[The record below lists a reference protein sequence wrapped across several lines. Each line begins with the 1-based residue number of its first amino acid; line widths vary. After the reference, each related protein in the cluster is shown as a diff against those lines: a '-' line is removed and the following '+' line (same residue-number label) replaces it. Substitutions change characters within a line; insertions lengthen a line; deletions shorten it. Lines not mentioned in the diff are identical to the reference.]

1 MWESLVGPAIGAVAS
16 IGGGLLSGNQG
27 DSASKSAMNAA
38 ILARQNS
45 QNMAWNLINNN
56 MTTKPWE
63 TTAYPDLSQGWWNMS
78 GGPTQTTIPDYQR
91 AQFQTYDVAA
101 PAYSTY
107 SGADPTYTGLLGGDY
122 TRLENA
128 LRTSGEIQA
137 KSALNQNIRN
147 ISSSLGGKGAYGSS
161 AYTRS
166 MNNDAYGNYMN
177 TMATNAANATTQ
189 RYGMEQTDLG
199 RKLQADTTAWQGR
212 MAENQAANNQAYQA
226 WNAGLGQNNL
236 MNQLNYQDNANANT
250 YGMQQAIQQNT
261 LDNQGFNWALQKA
274 QGAWN
279 GLLGQTSWNNSQNQ
293 QAYNNIMGLSKM
305 YDTSDI
311 YMQGAQSQG
320 QQQQSSPWANMLG
333 TVGGNILGGT
343 NWGSMFGSGNGWTP
357 QIPNASGAS
366 QGALSGVYSTY

>member
-1 MWESLVGPAIGAVAS
+1 MLESLIGPAIGAVAS
-16 IGGGLLSGNQG
+16 IGGGLLSGSQG

-38 ILARQNS
+38 LLARQNS

-56 MTTKPWE
+56 MSTKPWE
-63 TTAYPDLSQGWWNMS
+63 TTSYPDLSQGWWNMS
-78 GGPTQTTIPDYQR
+78 GNPTQTTIPDYQR
-91 AQFQTYDVAA
+91 AQFQTYGQAA
-101 PAYSTY
+101 PTYSTY

-122 TRLENA
+122 TRLESA
-128 LRTSGEIQA
+128 LRTPGEIQA
-137 KSALNQNIRN
+137 KNALNQNIRN

-166 MNNDAYGNYMN
+166 MNNDAYGNFAN
-177 TMATNAANATTQ
+177 TMATNAANATAQ

-199 RKLQADTTAWQGR
+199 RKLQADTTAFQGR
-212 MAENQAANNQAYQA
+212 IAENHAANSQAYNA
-226 WNAGLGQNNL
+226 WNAGLNQNNL
-236 MNQLNYQDNANANT
+236 MNQLNYRQAENASN
-250 YGMQQAIQQNT
+250 YGMQQALQQNA
-261 LDNQGFNWALQKA
+261 LDNQQFNWDLQKA

-279 GLLGQTSWNNSQNQ
+279 GLLGQTNWNNSQNQ
-293 QAYNNIMGLSKM
+293 QAYQNILGLSKL

-343 NWGSMFGSGNGWTP
+343 NWGSMLGGSSGWSPGISTNYSP
-357 QIPNASGAS
+357 S
-366 QGALSGVYSTY
+366 ALSASYGYGW